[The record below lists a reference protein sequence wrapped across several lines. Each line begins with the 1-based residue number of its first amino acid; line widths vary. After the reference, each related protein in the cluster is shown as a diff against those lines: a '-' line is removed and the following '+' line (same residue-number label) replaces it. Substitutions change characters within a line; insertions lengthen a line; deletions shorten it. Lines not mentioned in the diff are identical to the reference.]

1 MNPALDQLLVAALI
15 LGAVTFFAFR
25 LRRLGKS
32 CGSDC
37 GTPGK
42 PSHRPWEN
50 APRTRPGRH

>member
-25 LRRLGKS
+25 LRRLRKS

-50 APRTRPGRH
+50 APRK